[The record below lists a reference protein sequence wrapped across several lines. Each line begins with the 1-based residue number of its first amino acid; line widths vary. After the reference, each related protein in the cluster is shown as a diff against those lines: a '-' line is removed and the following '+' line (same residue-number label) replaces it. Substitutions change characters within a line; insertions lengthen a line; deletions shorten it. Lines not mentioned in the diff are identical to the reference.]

1 MTGAGSAL
9 ARAEQN
15 ERRGPSEA
23 RTGLRLR
30 HPYERSGLARGR
42 RFFLAFVLESAV
54 VKRSFS
60 LGLAVLLSS
69 SIVSAQ
75 ALAEVQKPEVSSVE
89 VPAQGG
95 APALSVSV
103 SKTERLVRFGKEPN
117 ATTPVDMPFGK
128 GARVEV
134 SAVAV
139 GQGKKIAHV
148 VVTEGD
154 ARWEGLFAPGAEAPL
169 FAGKTGY
176 FKGNE
181 GEREGA
187 SVKLVDK
194 SDGTKTVIVADIR
207 EDSRIC
213 GESATDLRPRVL
225 DPKTLTLRGATIQR
239 LSAEARA
246 SAKKLVPTA
255 LATAPAA
262 PRAKLFSSGGESG
275 ARGLGKNLIDERPET
290 AWLEERPG
298 IGQGEFVTLRTPR
311 ELGIE
316 RLVFTVTPTNAP
328 AKYAAPSTL
337 FLVTPGEVR
346 ELQLPDDVSSKP
358 GGAYEVKLAVP
369 LRTECLSLVL
379 GDAYALG
386 MEGPEVGLAEVS
398 AYSSLE
404 SKPVDEV
411 VKSLGA
417 PGETGDAAAAF
428 LKRTGAYG
436 LEAIAK
442 VYSALDGVSRARAVD
457 VATAAP
463 SCDAAAEVLLL
474 GVVDTEAQASKKARD
489 RLERCG
495 KGASRALAAGLT
507 SKDAKLRAVS
517 AELYGLVAPREA
529 LGPLAEAA
537 GRGERAERAAVR
549 AALAKASRNAEPEA
563 LERLLSGAKEA
574 KTKVELL
581 RGLAAR
587 LAEVPQAEA
596 LVTRELSSPE
606 MGTRYIL
613 VEPARALG
621 LAGKIAPLSSLLDD
635 ADPYVRAHAAESSER
650 IPTLAPK
657 LTQKLADPDPRV
669 REAALVSLAAS
680 KVTPE
685 RETMAVFAND
695 EWTFVRVAAAG
706 ALAQLPP
713 GREAANPVDKALE
726 AGLAERSP
734 LVKQAALAALGQRHA
749 KGSAAAIAEV
759 AKDAEAPLEVRV
771 TATRTLGAVCASSE
785 LEYLTR
791 AAKRA
796 LSPLDEADLRVGVA
810 AIDALG
816 RLHPADLATRL
827 SKLREKGVRPPLVN
841 AANRALVETDVCKVQ

>member
-1 MTGAGSAL
+1 M
-9 ARAEQN
+9 
-15 ERRGPSEA
+15 
-23 RTGLRLR
+23 
-30 HPYERSGLARGR
+30 
-42 RFFLAFVLESAV
+42 LESAA

-60 LGLAVLLSS
+60 LGLAFLLSS
-69 SIVSAQ
+69 AFVPFVASAQ
-75 ALAEVQKPEVSSVE
+75 APKPEVSSVE

-103 SKTERLVRFGKEPN
+103 SKAERLVRFGKS
-117 ATTPVDMPFGK
+117 ASVAVDLPFGK
-128 GARVEV
+128 AARVDVTAV
-134 SAVAV
+134 SV
-139 GQGKKIAHV
+139 GQGKKVAHV
-148 VVTEGD
+148 VVSEGD

-169 FAGKTGY
+169 FAGRTGY

-187 SVKLVDK
+187 SVRLVDK
-194 SDGTKTVIVADIR
+194 SDGTKTVIVSEIR
-207 EDSRIC
+207 EDARIC
-213 GESATDLRPRVL
+213 GENATDLRPRVL
-225 DPKTLTLRGATIQR
+225 DPKTLTLRGATLQR
-239 LSAEARA
+239 LSPEARA
-246 SAKKLVPTA
+246 SAKKLVPSA
-255 LATAPAA
+255 LPAAPAA
-262 PRAKLFSSGGESG
+262 PKAKLFSSGGESG
-275 ARGLGKNLIDERPET
+275 SRGLGKNLIDERAET
-290 AWLEERPG
+290 AWLEDRPG

-316 RLVFTVTPTNAP
+316 RLVFTVTPASAP
-328 AKYAAPSTL
+328 SSYAAPRTVY
-337 FLVTPGEVR
+337 LVTPGEVR
-346 ELQLPDDVSSKP
+346 ELTLPEDVASKP
-358 GGAYEVKLAVP
+358 GGTYEVKLATP

-379 GDAYALG
+379 GDAYAQG
-386 MEGPEVGLAEVS
+386 MERPEVGLAEVS
-398 AYSSLE
+398 AYASLE
-404 SKPVDEV
+404 AKPVDEV

-417 PGETGDAAAAF
+417 AGETGDAAAAF

-442 VYSALDGVSRARAVD
+442 MYSALDGASRSRAVD

-463 SCDAAAEVLLL
+463 SCDAAADVLLL
-474 GVVDTEAQASKKARD
+474 GVVDTEVQAAKKARD

-495 KGASRALAAGLT
+495 KGASRALAAGLS

-537 GRGERAERAAVR
+537 GKGERAERAAVR

-587 LAEVPQAEA
+587 LPEVAQAEA
-596 LVTRELSSPE
+596 WVTRELASPE
-606 MGTRYIL
+606 MGTRYVL

-635 ADPYVRAHAAESSER
+635 VDPYVRAHAAESSER

-669 REAALVSLAAS
+669 REAALVSLATS

-713 GREAANPVDKALE
+713 GRDAANPVDKALE
-726 AGLAERSP
+726 GGLAERSP

-791 AAKRA
+791 AANRA

-827 SKLREKGVRPPLVN
+827 AKLREKGVRPPLVH
-841 AANRALVETDVCKVQ
+841 AATRALAETDVCKVQ